1 MNVNSEIYKE
11 LSNVGKKVKFS
22 EISDHEY
29 ASNLGNIDVI
39 ENLSLYEIANK
50 YLKNLNYYDD
60 TNDDDYSI
68 LTDLTDWRE
77 YLKKDDMKMAVIIM
91 NDDEAQFLR
100 RVDRYEF
107 ENKISSIPIESGAN
121 RNRPGHAY
129 LHYEFMTGPQPKWY
143 PTRANDSPYGRPIDG
158 NKMMKAENISTIQLY
173 KFNIHYRKD
182 QLNAQPDDPIL
193 KNFPY
198 FRLYIPKNLG
208 KGFSRKINFNDN

>member
-77 YLKKDDMKMAVIIM
+77 YLKKMI
-91 NDDEAQFLR
+91 
-100 RVDRYEF
+100 
-107 ENKISSIPIESGAN
+107 
-121 RNRPGHAY
+121 
-129 LHYEFMTGPQPKWY
+129 
-143 PTRANDSPYGRPIDG
+143 
-158 NKMMKAENISTIQLY
+158 
-173 KFNIHYRKD
+173 
-182 QLNAQPDDPIL
+182 
-193 KNFPY
+193 
-198 FRLYIPKNLG
+198 
-208 KGFSRKINFNDN
+208 